1 MVVHIDVVRVFTDAA
16 GRFGNPLGVV
26 LEPGA
31 LGPDDR
37 QTIATKLGFSE
48 TVFVDDAASARL
60 QIFMPSGELP
70 FAGHP
75 LVGVSWLLARE
86 TGRPFD
92 VLRPIRMSTPVSTF
106 VEDGATWIRG
116 SVADAPPWEHV
127 QLSVVEDVEQ
137 ADPPPPGGRWQQTQ
151 IWAWADTGTHAI
163 RARVFA
169 QAMGVPED
177 EACGSATLMLA
188 AELGRAIT
196 VRHGRGSVIRAR
208 PAGPGQAEIGGLV
221 AYDKAMI
228 V

>member
-1 MVVHIDVVRVFTDAA
+1 MVQVDVVRVFTNDA
-16 GRFGNPLGVV
+16 GRFGNPLGVI
-26 LEPGA
+26 LEPRG

-48 TVFVDDAASARL
+48 TVFVDDVAGARL

-75 LVGVSWLLARE
+75 LVGVGWLLARE
-86 TGRPFD
+86 TGRPVE

-106 VEDGATWIRG
+106 AEDGATWIRG
-116 SVADAPPWEHV
+116 SVSDAPPWEHV
-127 QLSVVEDVEQ
+127 QLRGVADVEQ

-151 IWAWADTGTHAI
+151 VWAWADTGTGAI

-169 QAMGVPED
+169 HALGVAED

-221 AYDKAMI
+221 AHDRRMI